1 MYIGTEG
8 FIKNFTLTMCVCTK
22 EIYDFI
28 TIAVLLVFSSTKM
41 DHVLLHRELNC

>member
-28 TIAVLLVFSSTKM
+28 IIAVLFSSTKM
-41 DHVLLHRELNC
+41 DHVLHRGPNC